1 MLCFLF
7 ISLQNLDVNSA
18 VNNLLSHDD
27 EDGGGDNDEAV
38 LGLIPTGGKICMNN
52 GPLLISAS
60 EMRTPQIF
68 RTLAVVPNAAFACY
82 NC

>member
-38 LGLIPTGGKICMNN
+38 LGLIPTGG
-52 GPLLISAS
+52 
-60 EMRTPQIF
+60 EM
-68 RTLAVVPNAAFACY
+68 AYA
-82 NC
+82 